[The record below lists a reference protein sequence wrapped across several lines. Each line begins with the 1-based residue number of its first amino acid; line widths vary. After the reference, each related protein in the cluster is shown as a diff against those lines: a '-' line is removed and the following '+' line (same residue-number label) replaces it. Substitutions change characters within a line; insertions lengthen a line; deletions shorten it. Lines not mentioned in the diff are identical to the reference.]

1 MKTTSNSFIPLQVKQ
16 VTSLLHDRQQCAT
29 VAGIAQDLSLSRTAA
44 SELLQT
50 IASLQQ
56 QVADLKVSEE
66 RLQQER
72 EVNKELLQVLQLASL
87 ADNLGKEYQLLGGA
101 LAEDGSK

>member
-50 IASLQQ
+50 IASNETSASWQATLCQTHEN
-56 QVADLKVSEE
+56 SEGHGDE
-66 RLQQER
+66 EIPCAGR
-72 EVNKELLQVLQLASL
+72 
-87 ADNLGKEYQLLGGA
+87 
-101 LAEDGSK
+101 